1 MLVRSLS
8 LKLPR
13 GMRLDEHAH
22 AWPQLVFAERGA
34 LVVSVSDRQWVV
46 PPNRMLWV
54 PAGVQH
60 RVETLGEVWMRT
72 LYLSPGLATR
82 AALAPDRGIC
92 VLEVRPLLRELILEA
107 SRSEVLEAGEPS
119 HPHLAALIVDQLARA
134 TNLGLALPQ
143 PRDPRARRVAERA
156 RADLAR
162 IDTLAQLARDCGA
175 SARTIERL
183 FVAETGLAFNQW
195 RLQARLQHALRRLS
209 ESASVATVAGECGY
223 ASVSAFV
230 SMFRHALGVTPGQYL
245 REASANAHAG
255 GQQAGA

>member
-1 MLVRSLS
+1 M
-8 LKLPR
+8 
-13 GMRLDEHAH
+13 
-22 AWPQLVFAERGA
+22 
-34 LVVSVSDRQWVV
+34 
-46 PPNRMLWV
+46 
-54 PAGVQH
+54 QH
-60 RVETLGEVWMRT
+60 GVETLGEVWMRT
-72 LYLSPGLATR
+72 LYLSPGLAPR
-82 AALAPDRGIC
+82 GALAPDSGIC
-92 VLEVRPLLRELILEA
+92 VLEGRPLLRELILEA

-134 TNLGLALPQ
+134 THLGLALPM
-143 PRDPRARRVAERA
+143 PRDSRARRVAERA

-183 FVAETGLAFNQW
+183 FMAETGLAFNQW

-209 ESASVATVAGECGY
+209 ESASVATVARECGY
-223 ASVSAFV
+223 ASVGAFV
-230 SMFRHALGVTPGQYL
+230 SMFRLALGVTPGQYL